1 MTSTIYQPS
10 LVTSTDTETP
20 GAVGALAQGSQ
31 LAALAEI
38 ARAASGAVDR
48 MAFLPVVARAAVGM
62 FEAAA
67 CEIWLNE
74 QGPVLA
80 ATYRAP
86 EARVET
92 GPARD
97 ALEDALG
104 GVPVLAGDW
113 YLQPIPGH
121 PSSGG
126 VLAVLRPGAW
136 SRDEVALLETVS
148 SMLDLGME
156 VAVAGRMDDQ
166 SRDQFLALIGHD
178 LRSPLSMVRVGAQL
192 ASRNLDAGDLQ
203 SVQQALKIIEAQS
216 TRLVAR
222 LEALLEAVAADG
234 RMLLRPEPLDMA
246 QLAAQMIEPLRLA
259 AEEQQSGTTFAVEA
273 APGSPPARGDRI
285 QISQVLEHLLDNAA
299 KYAPGGR
306 ITVRIEGSGNTV
318 LTHVADTGPGIAP
331 EDMERIFAPFGRGR
345 SSAGKSGYGLGLYL
359 ARNITQAHGGKL
371 WTSRSSRSGT
381 CFTLALPASSEE
393 SA

>member
-1 MTSTIYQPS
+1 MTSTLYQQS
-10 LVTSTDTETP
+10 LVPTTESDAANRAGP
-20 GAVGALAQGSQ
+20 LAQGPQ
-31 LAALAEI
+31 LAALSEI

-48 MAFLPVVARAAVGM
+48 MAFLPVVARAVVGM
-62 FEAAA
+62 FHAEA
-67 CEIWLNE
+67 CEVWLNE

-92 GPARD
+92 GPARA
-97 ALEDALG
+97 ALEETLG
-104 GVPVLAGDW
+104 GAPVLAADW

-121 PSSGG
+121 PVSGG

-136 SRDEVALLETVS
+136 SRDEVDLLETVA

-156 VAVAGRMDDQ
+156 VAAAGRMDDQ
-166 SRDQFLALIGHD
+166 ARDQFLALIGHD

-216 TRLVAR
+216 SRLVAR
-222 LEALLEAVAADG
+222 LEALLDAVAADG
-234 RMLLRPEPLDMA
+234 RMLLRPEALDLA
-246 QLAAQMIEPLRLA
+246 QLAEQMIEPLRLA
-259 AEEQQSGTTFAVEA
+259 AEEQRSGTTFAVEG
-273 APGSPPARGDRI
+273 APSSPKARGDRV
-285 QISQVLEHLLDNAA
+285 QICQVLEHLLDNAA

-306 ITVRIEGSGNTV
+306 ITVRVEGSGNMV
-318 LTHVADTGPGIAP
+318 LVHVADTGPGIAP

-359 ARNITQAHGGKL
+359 ARNIAQAHGGKL
-371 WTSRSSRSGT
+371 WISRSSRSGT
-381 CFTLALPASSEE
+381 CFTLSLPAAGEE
-393 SA
+393 GA